1 MSKIYFQGSFGAY
14 SHLAALSIEPDS
26 EIIPCK
32 TFDECFIKASKDIN
46 LQSIRVHKFLTSN
59 GEMGKVATAKFLDT
73 INLNENSKLIEL
85 DNRQIEA
92 IIEYVKR

>member
-1 MSKIYFQGSFGAY
+1 MNLHKEIQEIKLKRDQFLKSFAPGEV
-14 SHLAALSIEPDS
+14 AANDIVN
-26 EIIPCK
+26 
-32 TFDECFIKASKDIN
+32 ASKDIY

-59 GEMGKVATAKFLDT
+59 GEIGKVATAKFLDSL
-73 INLNENSKLIEL
+73 NLNENTKLIEL

>member
-1 MSKIYFQGSFGAY
+1 MNLHKEIQEIKFKRDQFLKSFSPGEV
-14 SHLAALSIEPDS
+14 STNDIEN
-26 EIIPCK
+26 
-32 TFDECFIKASKDIN
+32 ASKDIN